1 MKPSFQGLESR
12 LMWRGMKRRNG
23 DSGAKT
29 RPDLVP
35 FVPLATNLS
44 ASVQCFIEVPPPRL

>member
-23 DSGAKT
+23 DS
-29 RPDLVP
+29 
-35 FVPLATNLS
+35 NLS